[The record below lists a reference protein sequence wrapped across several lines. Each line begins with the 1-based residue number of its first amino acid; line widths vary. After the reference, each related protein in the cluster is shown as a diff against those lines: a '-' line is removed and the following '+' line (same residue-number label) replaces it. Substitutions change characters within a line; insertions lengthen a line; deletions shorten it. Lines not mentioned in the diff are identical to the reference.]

1 MGRDINQIF
10 WGLYF
15 NQKRKTF
22 RFSSHQTRTF
32 KISICTA
39 KKNKERK
46 RLFIKDEKKQTGGFL
61 NIYDFAYTERDVVNQ
76 AGKVAPGV
84 TKGAT
89 NETNNIEKQRID
101 QIILQGGK
109 EVEHVLP

>member
-1 MGRDINQIF
+1 M
-10 WGLYF
+10 YC
-15 NQKRKTF
+15 QKKKKKEKGCSSKT
-22 RFSSHQTRTF
+22 
-32 KISICTA
+32 K
-39 KKNKERK
+39 
-46 RLFIKDEKKQTGGFL
+46 KKQTGGFL
-61 NIYDFAYTERDVVNQ
+61 NIYNFAYTERDVVNQ